1 MTRAPGKVI
10 LLHGA
15 SSSGKST
22 LARALQARIE
32 LPFLHYSIDS
42 LRDSD
47 VLPLA
52 RVSHGDF
59 AWADLR
65 ASFFDGF
72 HRSVA
77 AFAEAGNNMILEHI
91 LDTPGWLEQLAGLLA
106 DCDVFFVGIH
116 CSLEEL
122 RRRELARG
130 DRPRGSAEAD
140 YNLVHKGMR
149 YDLELSSE
157 GDLDGNVARLLEAW
171 RKRPVQGVF
180 AELAVGVKA
189 PSPGLRPTSPP
200 RER

>member
-1 MTRAPGKVI
+1 MTRALGKVI

-42 LRDSD
+42 LRDSG

-52 RVSHGDF
+52 RMSHGDF

-65 ASFFDGF
+65 TPFFDGF

-77 AFAEAGNNMILEHI
+77 AFARAGNNLILEHI
-91 LDTPGWLEQLAGLLA
+91 LDTPGWLDQLARLLA
-106 DCDVFFVGIH
+106 DCDVFFVGVR
-116 CSLEEL
+116 CSVEEL

-130 DRPRGSAEAD
+130 DRPKGSAEAD
-140 YNLVHKGMR
+140 YNLVHKNMR
-149 YDLELSSE
+149 YDFELSSE
-157 GDLDGNVARLLEAW
+157 GNLDVNVARLLEAW
-171 RKRPVQGVF
+171 RNRPGRSVF
-180 AELAVGVKA
+180 AELAAGAKVNA
-189 PSPGLRPTSPP
+189 A
-200 RER
+200 E